1 MTEFKQF
8 FKFLSFLLI
17 GVSSFFTAYTLIPMS
32 KDLPMP
38 ICISSACVI
47 LFYTASKSIIYIEN
61 KFKNVIKNLFGHLY
75 DTADDIKEE
84 KQLEH
89 ELLRGKLI
97 KETIENVG

>member
-38 ICISSACVI
+38 IYWAMIICISSACVI

-61 KFKNVIKNLFGHLY
+61 KFKNVIKNLF
-75 DTADDIKEE
+75 AAAPCA
-84 KQLEH
+84 
-89 ELLRGKLI
+89 LLSRNGAAR
-97 KETIENVG
+97 V